1 MRRRVIV
8 LALSAV
14 FAATAARAGVVV
26 IGKGV
31 GRECYEQTLLDPT
44 PMRNILALEVCDEA
58 VEAHG
63 GDSHDRVAA
72 LVNRAD
78 ILLRLNRFREAAAD
92 SDKAIAIDSGLGVAH
107 LNRGAGMIGMGR
119 YNDALPSLDRAI
131 ELGMDRSQLAYFDRG
146 LAKEHLGDVRGAYY
160 DYRKAAELDP
170 SFKLATDQLSRFIVT
185 PRRQTNS
192 P

>member
-1 MRRRVIV
+1 
-8 LALSAV
+8 
-14 FAATAARAGVVV
+14 
-26 IGKGV
+26 
-31 GRECYEQTLLDPT
+31 
-44 PMRNILALEVCDEA
+44 MRNILALEVCDEA
-58 VEAHG
+58 VEDHG

-92 SDKAIAIDSGLGVAH
+92 SDKAIAIDSGLGVAY

-119 YNDALPSLDRAI
+119 YNDALLSLDRAI